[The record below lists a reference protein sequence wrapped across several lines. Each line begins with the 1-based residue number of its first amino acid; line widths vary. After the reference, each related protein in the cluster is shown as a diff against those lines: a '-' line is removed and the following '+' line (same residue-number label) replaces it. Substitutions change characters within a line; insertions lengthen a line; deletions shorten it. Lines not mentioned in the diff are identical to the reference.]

1 MAEIVRR
8 PLRIVALVSLL
19 LGIGLASPR
28 ALADQRV
35 GIDSAVNPNAMGI
48 PPGGLPRR
56 LVLGQDVVF
65 NERITT
71 EAEGQTQ
78 ILFVDESTLSV
89 GPNANMVIDQFVYDP
104 NAGAGK
110 FAASLT
116 RGVFRFV
123 GGKLSKQENAV
134 TMRTPTAT
142 IGIRGGV
149 MLVDLTPGG
158 KLSVIFVYGKGVTI
172 TGLNGASQTITRPG
186 FEVTVSGPGASPSD
200 PAPAPP
206 RAAAAL
212 LAQLDGRAGGNGG
225 APIVPTEVTVANS
238 GVANAISA
246 NLTASIQAAAH
257 TQPPAQQTQNVS
269 PVVQLTQLNNQ
280 NVSVPGATVT
290 PAGGGASVA
299 IGNLPTVPPGTPIV
313 SSATGGG
320 ITGGGIIGGSTTGG
334 SPIGGGIIG
343 GSTTGGSAT
352 GGGIIGGSTTGGSTT
367 GGGIIGGSTSG
378 GSTTG
383 GGIIGGSTTG
393 STTTGST
400 TATGG
405 NLPVMISVAG
415 LAKNTNGPPTVAGFI
430 DQSVAGRVPY
440 TSGTITYPPGSVPQ
454 NGTFTASIGGAGQVT
469 LSPLTPGSTNAASA
483 TSSTRATAAGTAT
496 MTADGNFFYANL
508 VNTTPGSGRARL
520 FVFGGV
526 PVSQSFYAP
535 TSTKQF
541 YAFAVQPDGAL
552 GSGSKPQTIPFLPSN
567 YGGTMPNATVSP
579 LYLATI
585 ANQSFG
591 NFNATTN
598 PSGAAPHYLQAS
610 LAVNGQGANQ
620 SSALVVMTGGFDT
633 SNAGTVY
640 GSGPV
645 RGVVFTSATAPL
657 VRIGS
662 GSATVPDGNGNNLF
676 GGNTLSGFVLDQNQY
691 NNGNF
696 SLNLANAFPDSPAG
710 YASGGTNYAFNQPVT
725 GIPLPSNVG
734 VTRSALNEAGY
745 FGGIMQLGG
754 QRGTPTFYILTGG
767 TYVQTFPSDNRVA
780 ATFGG
785 TDPFTQSQ
793 SRLSSMV
800 LEFGNN
806 TAGLSNSRTTFIDNN
821 IYAALE
827 NPNVAS
833 QITTTNGTTTTLPTQ
848 ASGSTLYPRLAM
860 VTSATVP
867 NTGLMPPAGSGLP
880 GAPCSCQYLQW
891 GYWTGQVGIPNTPGA
906 SPAYSRLDSGAIN
919 TWVAGQPTV
928 NLPTTGMGTYNGA
941 AVGTV
946 FNGGATYLAAG
957 GFNQMYDFAHQKG
970 IVNIT
975 NFDGASY
982 QAHVVGGSNPLPSVA
997 AGSGN
1002 LFGGALAAVSGPANR
1017 GGIVLGSFYG
1027 PAAQEAGGSFNISNV
1042 QAPAGS
1048 KYLASGIF
1056 AGKQLP

>member
-1 MAEIVRR
+1 MTEIVRC
-8 PLRIVALVSLL
+8 PLRIIALVFLL
-19 LGIGLASPR
+19 LGIGLATPC

-35 GIDSAVNPNAMGI
+35 GVDSAVNPNAMGI

-104 NAGAGK
+104 NAGTGK

-200 PAPAPP
+200 PAPSPP
-206 RAAAAL
+206 GAAAAL

-225 APIVPTEVTVANS
+225 APTVPTEVTVATS
-238 GVANAISA
+238 GIANAISA
-246 NLTASIQAAAH
+246 NVTASIQAAAH

-290 PAGGGASVA
+290 PVGGGPSVSIA
-299 IGNLPTVPPGTPIV
+299 QLPTVPPGTSLAAPVVTPPPTAPPVVPPSILV
-313 SSATGGG
+313 VRAVVP
-320 ITGGGIIGGSTTGG
+320 
-334 SPIGGGIIG
+334 SPPQVIPPVVIPPVIPP
-343 GSTTGGSAT
+343 TPPAPPQ
-352 GGGIIGGSTTGGSTT
+352 
-367 GGGIIGGSTSG
+367 
-378 GSTTG
+378 
-383 GGIIGGSTTG
+383 
-393 STTTGST
+393 
-400 TATGG
+400 
-405 NLPVMISVAG
+405 PVMISVAG
-415 LAKNTNGPPTVAGFI
+415 LAKNTDGPPTVAGFI
-430 DQSVAGRVPY
+430 DQSAAGRIPY

-454 NGTFTASIGGAGQVT
+454 NGTFAASIGGAGQVT
-469 LSPLTPGSTNAASA
+469 LSPLTPGGTNAVTA
-483 TSSTRATAAGTAT
+483 TSSTGATAAGTAT
-496 MTADGNFFYANL
+496 MTSDGNFFYANL
-508 VNTTPGSGRARL
+508 VNTTPGSGGARL

-526 PVSQSFYAP
+526 PVNQSFYAP
-535 TSTKQF
+535 TSSNQIS
-541 YAFAVQPDGAL
+541 AFTIQPDGAL
-552 GSGSKPQTIPFLPSN
+552 GSGSQPQTIPFLPSN

-610 LAVNGQGANQ
+610 LAVNGQGAGQ
-620 SSALVVMTGGFDT
+620 SSALVVTTGGFDT
-633 SNAGTVY
+633 SNTGLVY
-640 GSGPV
+640 GGGPV

-657 VRIGS
+657 VGIES
-662 GSATVPDGNGNNLF
+662 GSATVPDGSGNNLF
-676 GGNTLSGFVLDQNQY
+676 GGNKLSGFVLDQNQY

-696 SLNLANAFPDSPAG
+696 SLNSATALPVSQAFG
-710 YASGGTNYAFNQPVT
+710 SGGQPFPTYAFNQPVT
-725 GIPLPSNVG
+725 TTTLPSGVG
-734 VTRSALNEAGY
+734 RVRLAVKEAGF
-745 FGGIMQLGG
+745 FGGIMELGG
-754 QRGTPTFYILTGG
+754 FFGAPTSYVLTGG
-767 TYVQTFPSDNRVA
+767 TSVQTFPSDNRVA

-785 TDPFTQSQ
+785 IDPFTQSQ
-793 SRLSSMV
+793 SRLSSIV

-806 TAGLSNSRTTFIDNN
+806 TTGLSNSRTTFIDNN

-827 NPNVAS
+827 NPNIAS

-848 ASGSTLYPRLAM
+848 SSGSTLYPRLAM

-867 NTGLMPPAGSGLP
+867 NNWMPAGVT
-880 GAPCSCQYLQW
+880 PCACQYLQW
-891 GYWTGQVGIPNTPGA
+891 GYWTGLVGIPNAPGA
-906 SPAYSRLDSGAIN
+906 SPTYSRVDQGAIN

-928 NLPTTGMGTYNGA
+928 NLPTSGMGTYNGA

-946 FNGGATYLAAG
+946 FNSGATYLAAG
-957 GFNQMYDFAHQKG
+957 GFNQMYNFAKQTG
-970 IVNIT
+970 TVNIS

-982 QAHVVGGSNPLPSVA
+982 QARVVGGSNPLPSVVG
-997 AGSGN
+997 GSGN
-1002 LFGGALAAVSGPANR
+1002 IFGGALTAVSGPANR
-1017 GGIVLGSFYG
+1017 NGIVLGSFYG
-1027 PAAQEAGGSFNISNV
+1027 PGAQEAGGSFNIFDGQV
-1042 QAPAGS
+1042 PAGS